1 MRKHKLLILFLLLLI
16 TLTGCFEKREVE
28 DLAYVIAIGLDKG
41 TSENSV
47 NISFQL
53 AVPIKIAGEGS
64 NGSGKESTSLITL
77 ETNSI
82 SNAVSRADTMISKEI
97 TLSHNKIIV
106 LSEELAKENINYYL
120 SALVTN
126 REIRPK
132 TSIIVHKGT
141 AKEFLSNLEPVLE
154 TNPARYYDLVLDS
167 SEYTGYAT
175 DNSLFHFYLS
185 ARDEFSS
192 PFAVLTESIEDENH
206 STFTENTKKP
216 NLKTNSHEPTPQ
228 QNTQSSNK
236 ESSEKDNQQNNSN
249 TNRQAQVG
257 DASNENT
264 QMQTREQ
271 TSQNSKNS
279 SNEENQSSQNNK
291 NSSSE
296 EEQSSQN
303 NKNSSSEE
311 NLPKTANIAGIAI
324 FKNGKLVGEIRNE
337 QIISQLI
344 LQDNLKKVNID
355 IEDIEDN
362 NKTSVIKI
370 VQEDSPNIK
379 VKIENNKPKIDIQIK
394 LNCQL
399 ITSGSAVN
407 YNEKENRKKLEQKI
421 QKKLQEDMN
430 AYLKTITQDFKADPV
445 GFGKYCRLNVSTL
458 NELSKIKWEEIFPN
472 STFNVQ
478 FKIHLDT
485 TQMVSNEQRK

>member
-1 MRKHKLLILFLLLLI
+1 MHKFKTLILLLFLLT

-41 TSENSV
+41 NSEDTIL
-47 NISFQL
+47 ISFQL

-64 NGSGKESTSLITL
+64 NGSGKKSTSLITL

-106 LSEELAKENINYYL
+106 LSEELAKQNINYYL

-132 TSIIVHKGT
+132 TSVIVHKGT
-141 AKEFLSNLEPVLE
+141 AKDFLSNLEPVLE
-154 TNPARYYDLVLDS
+154 INPARYYELMLDS

-192 PFAVLTESIEDENH
+192 PFAVLTESIQDENS
-206 STFTENTKKP
+206 STFTEITQKA
-216 NLKTNSHEPTPQ
+216 NLKTSNNESTSQKNNNTTEENNH
-228 QNTQSSNK
+228 QNTS
-236 ESSEKDNQQNNSN
+236 NSN
-249 TNRQAQVG
+249 RQNQLG
-257 DASNENT
+257 DASNENA
-264 QMQTREQ
+264 QMQTGQNQEK
-271 TSQNSKNS
+271 TTENSQNTKNS
-279 SNEENQSSQNNK
+279 SNPANNSSQE
-291 NSSSE
+291 SSN
-296 EEQSSQN
+296 EQN
-303 NKNSSSEE
+303 T
-311 NLPKTANIAGIAI
+311 PKTANIAGIAI
-324 FKNGKLVGEIRNE
+324 FKSGKLVGEIRNE

-355 IEDIEDN
+355 IEDIEDSK
-362 NKTSVIKI
+362 KTSVIKI
-370 VQEDSPNIK
+370 VQEDRPNIK
-379 VKIENNKPKIDIQIK
+379 VKIKKNKPHIDIQIK

-399 ITSGSAVN
+399 ITSGSAIN
-407 YNEKENRKKLEQKI
+407 YNEKENRKKLEQNI
-421 QKKLQEDMN
+421 QKKLQKDMTE
-430 AYLKTITQDFKADPV
+430 YLKTITQEFKADPV
-445 GFGKYCRLNVSTL
+445 GFGKYCRLNVKTL
-458 NELSKIKWEEIFPN
+458 DELYQIKWEEIFPN

-478 FKIHLDT
+478 FKLHLDT
-485 TQMVSNEQRK
+485 TQMVSNEQRQ

>member
-1 MRKHKLLILFLLLLI
+1 MRKFKFLTLFLLL
-16 TLTGCFEKREVE
+16 TFSLTGCFEKREVE

-41 TSENSV
+41 TSEDTV
-47 NISFQL
+47 AISFQL

-64 NGSGKESTSLITL
+64 TGSGKESTSLITL
-77 ETNSI
+77 ETDTI

-106 LSEELAKENINYYL
+106 FSEELAKEGINYYL

-132 TSIIVHKGT
+132 TSVIVHKGT
-141 AKEFLSNLEPVLE
+141 AKDFLSNLEPVLE

-185 ARDEFSS
+185 VRDEFSS
-192 PFAVLTESIEDENH
+192 PFAVLTESIQDENS
-206 STFTENTKKP
+206 STFTESKQNP

-228 QNTQSSNK
+228 
-236 ESSEKDNQQNNSN
+236 ENSAD
-249 TNRQAQVG
+249 NRQAQVG

-264 QMQTREQ
+264 QLQTGESSEQ
-271 TSQNSKNS
+271 SKSES
-279 SNEENQSSQNNK
+279 SSDNPKQSSQENE

-296 EEQSSQN
+296 N
-303 NKNSSSEE
+303 

-324 FKNGKLVGEIRNE
+324 FKSGKLVGEIRNE
-337 QIISQLI
+337 QIISQLM

-355 IEDIEDN
+355 IEDITDSK
-362 NKTSVIKI
+362 KTSVIKL
-370 VQEDSPNIK
+370 VQQDSPKIK
-379 VKIENNKPKIDIQIK
+379 VEIENNKPKIDIQIK

-399 ITSGSAVN
+399 ITSGSAVS
-407 YNEKENRKKLEQKI
+407 YNEKENRKKLEQNI
-421 QKKLQEDMN
+421 QKKLKEDMN
-430 AYLKTITQDFKADPV
+430 AYLQTITKELKADPV
-445 GFGKYCRLNVSTL
+445 GFGKYCRLNVTTL
-458 NELSKIKWEEIFPN
+458 EQLSKIKWEEIFPSSN
-472 STFNVQ
+472 FNVQ
-478 FKIHLDT
+478 FKLHLDT